1 MPLPLDGRSGPRQK
15 HFRLR
20 RPLFVLVLV
29 GIAGLVV
36 LEKISDRR
44 QRAAAE
50 AALPEARAFLAGNP
64 AYRNLEVNVADTQ
77 DQGWCL
83 WFSGSLPSDADVVQ
97 FDEELEK
104 RYAGKDVE
112 FACTVLSRK

>member
-1 MPLPLDGRSGPRQK
+1 LL
-15 HFRLR
+15 
-20 RPLFVLVLV
+20 VLVLV

-36 LEKISDRR
+36 LEKVSDHR

-64 AYRNLEVNVADTQ
+64 AYKGLQVNVADTQ

-83 WFSGSLPSDADVVQ
+83 WFTGSLPTDAEVVQ

-104 RYAGKDVE
+104 RYAGTDVE

>member
-44 QRAAAE
+44 QQA
-50 AALPEARAFLAGNP
+50 
-64 AYRNLEVNVADTQ
+64 
-77 DQGWCL
+77 
-83 WFSGSLPSDADVVQ
+83 
-97 FDEELEK
+97 
-104 RYAGKDVE
+104 
-112 FACTVLSRK
+112 